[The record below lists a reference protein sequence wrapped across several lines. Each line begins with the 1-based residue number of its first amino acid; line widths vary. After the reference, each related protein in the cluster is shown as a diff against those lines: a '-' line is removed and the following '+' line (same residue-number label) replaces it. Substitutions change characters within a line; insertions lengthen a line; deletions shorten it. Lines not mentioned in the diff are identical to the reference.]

1 MWTERTM
8 TKRERIVAATEG
20 RQVDRPPVSFWRH
33 FPQLDEDPVTLA
45 QALLSFQAQFD
56 LDFIKMMPTGTY
68 CVEDWGCRVAYR
80 GSLDGSKVCIE
91 HVVQASTDWGK
102 LRPLNPEEGALG
114 RELSCLKEV
123 VKGQRDDVPILQ
135 TLFSPLTI
143 AKKLAGEERFL
154 VDLRER
160 PQMLSRGVEV
170 ITETMDRYA
179 AACLAAGAD
188 GIFFATQVATTD
200 LLSVEE
206 HRTFAEPYDRYI
218 LERVAAK
225 SPFSLLHIHG
235 LNIRFEVTAGYP
247 VQAINWHDRRT
258 LPSLGEARSQFRGAL
273 VGGVNEILTL
283 REGPEER
290 IRAEVKD
297 ALGQTGGSGH
307 ILAPGCVIPMDVP
320 EVHLRVVR
328 AAVEEWQ

>member
-1 MWTERTM
+1 M
-8 TKRERIVAATEG
+8 
-20 RQVDRPPVSFWRH
+20 
-33 FPQLDEDPVTLA
+33 TLA
-45 QALLSFQAQFD
+45 QALLNFQAQFD
-56 LDFIKMMPTGTY
+56 LDFIKVMPTGTY

-91 HVVQASTDWGK
+91 HVVRASTDWGK
-102 LRPLNPEEGALG
+102 LRPLHPEEGALG
-114 RELSCLKEV
+114 RELRCLKEV
-123 VKGQRDDVPILQ
+123 VKGRRDDTPILQ

-160 PQMLSRGVEV
+160 PQMLSRGLEV

-200 LLSVEE
+200 LLSGEE
-206 HRTFAEPYDRYI
+206 HRAFAEPSDRYI
-218 LERVAAK
+218 LERVTTK
-225 SPFSLLHIHG
+225 SPFSLLHVHVLHI
-235 LNIRFEVTAGYP
+235 LFEAMASYP

-258 LPSLGEARSQFRGAL
+258 PPSLGEARSHFRGAV
-273 VGGVNEILTL
+273 VGGLNEILTL
-283 REGPEER
+283 REGSAER

-297 ALGQTGGSGH
+297 AFGQTEGSGH
-307 ILAPGCVIPMDVP
+307 ILAPGCVVPLDVP
-320 EVHLRVVR
+320 EAHLRLVR
-328 AAVEEWQ
+328 QAVEEWQ